1 MYDKLNTD
9 KYILQWMGIFVV
21 FSVNQLS
28 LLVEQDY
35 QIALEMHKFARYK
48 HMHANYIIGTYI
60 VSNL

>member
-1 MYDKLNTD
+1 MYDKHRQVHTAMD
-9 KYILQWMGIFVV
+9 GYFVV